1 MRPFYAL
8 HSVWLPRSVD
18 IQVTGAESSFSC
30 AGEVSVKDSRKTV
43 TGNSRDAHCRLCL
56 TGCLS
61 TVDSRQHGIPR
72 CCLYVTHLSTTL
84 ARVVV
89 SVARLSRLKQVI
101 VCGRG
106 SRRQEGGREIREGM
120 KRAVRSETGERERER
135 GAGGG
140 GGGDGEGSGMFRS
153 QSPDRGSNH
162 TTRTRR

>member
-1 MRPFYAL
+1 M
-8 HSVWLPRSVD
+8 
-18 IQVTGAESSFSC
+18 
-30 AGEVSVKDSRKTV
+30 
-43 TGNSRDAHCRLCL
+43 TGNSRDAHCWLCL

-72 CCLYVTHLSTTL
+72 CFLYVTQLSTRL

-106 SRRQEGGREIREGM
+106 SRRQEGGTEIREEM

-135 GAGGG
+135 EMGRGA
-140 GGGDGEGSGMFRS
+140 ECSEVSR
-153 QSPDRGSNH
+153 PTEVR
-162 TTRTRR
+162 TTRRGRGVRVDDKQR

>member
-1 MRPFYAL
+1 M
-8 HSVWLPRSVD
+8 
-18 IQVTGAESSFSC
+18 
-30 AGEVSVKDSRKTV
+30 
-43 TGNSRDAHCRLCL
+43 TGNSRDAHCWLCL

-72 CCLYVTHLSTTL
+72 CFLYVTHLSTRL

-106 SRRQEGGREIREGM
+106 SRRQEGGTEIREEM

-135 GAGGG
+135 E
-140 GGGDGEGSGMFRS
+140 GDGEGSGVFRS
-153 QSPDRGSNH
+153 QSPDRSSNH